1 MIDTHNHLLPG
12 IDDGARDMEETLSMC
27 RVALDDGIGVIAAT
41 PHSFDGKFRNDVDS
55 IKSLVLKLNARLS
68 SADLDLRIVPGMEV
82 RIVADLVELV
92 ADGKI
97 LPLNEGKYI
106 LLEFHP
112 SQLPAGF
119 ENLARHLAS
128 SGFGLILGHPEKNS
142 VIQGA
147 PEYLFHL
154 LNKFKPWDILIQVSA
169 DALTGEHGF
178 RAARTAKTL
187 FRHNLVHIIA
197 TDAHSSDKRAPR
209 LSEAVEVASSL
220 IGRESALKM
229 VHEIPKAVLEGGAF
243 PEPQV
248 PKNPRRWWRIF

>member
-12 IDDGARDMEETLSMC
+12 IDDGARDMEETLRMC
-27 RVALDDGIGVIAAT
+27 QVALDDGIRVIVAT
-41 PHSFDGKFRNDVDS
+41 PHSFDGRFRNHADP
-55 IKSLVLKLNARLS
+55 IKFLVRELNAALT
-68 SADLDLRIVPGMEV
+68 SAGLDLRIVPGMEV
-82 RIVADLVELV
+82 RIVADLLELV

-142 VIQGA
+142 AIQRD

-154 LNKFKPWDILIQVSA
+154 LNEFKPWDILIQVSA
-169 DALTGEHGF
+169 DALTGEHGL
-178 RAARTAKTL
+178 RAAMTAKTL

-197 TDAHSSDKRAPR
+197 TDAHSSSKRAPR

-220 IGRESALKM
+220 IGRENALKM
-229 VHEIPKAVLEGGAF
+229 VHEIPKAVLEGRAF
-243 PEPQV
+243 PEPLE
-248 PKNPRRWWRIF
+248 PMNPRRWWRIF